1 MVFLGKERRR
11 RRRFAVQWE
20 GSLVIEFPDIREIQ
34 PARVRD
40 FSAQGVRF
48 FMPRVYFRGR
58 YLLTGR
64 RPGRLLL
71 RMNVPDASP
80 DSPLVQ
86 RISVRWYR
94 WSVTENA
101 FEIAAQFIEVPPAAQ
116 SRLDGLTD
124 RLRRQSEIPAGSLF
138 HRILVLMSG

>member
-1 MVFLGKERRR
+1 MVFMGKERRR
-11 RRRFAVQWE
+11 RRRFAVQWD
-20 GSLVIEFPDIREIQ
+20 GSLAVEFPDLRETQ
-34 PARVRD
+34 PVRVKD
-40 FSAQGVRF
+40 FSALGVRF

-58 YLLTGR
+58 YLLSGL

-94 WSVTENA
+94 WSVPENA
-101 FEIAAQFIEVPPAAQ
+101 FEIAAQFIEVPPAVQ
-116 SRLDGLTD
+116 RRLDALSD
-124 RLRRQSEIPAGSLF
+124 RLRRQRELPAGSLF
-138 HRILVLMSG
+138 HRILVLTSG